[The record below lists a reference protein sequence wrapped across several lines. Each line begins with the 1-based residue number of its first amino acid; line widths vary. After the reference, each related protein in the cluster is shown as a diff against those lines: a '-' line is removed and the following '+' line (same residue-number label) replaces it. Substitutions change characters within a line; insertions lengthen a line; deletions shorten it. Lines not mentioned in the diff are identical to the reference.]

1 LNIKEHTPVE
11 ERLIQINGNKNEFN
25 YDSSNINDIKKSF
38 NKDNDEEFKYY
49 DNDNVQINEED
60 IKSQIEKNKRN
71 IKVYSETDSM
81 TKSIKKNRNKYLH
94 NYSSYEQAVR
104 MLKSINRYRV
114 PFEKMI
120 LIATLASEI
129 TECVNEF
136 WKDFEN
142 IVTSDLLSIDADEL
156 MTIFIYV
163 LIKSNMPNLLIHA
176 KFIKEFTTSNSKS
189 TMIGYYFTTLEAAII
204 YILSVKD
211 RESLDKNKDNHLIN
225 TIKPNQSSFL
235 KYDN

>member
-1 LNIKEHTPVE
+1 
-11 ERLIQINGNKNEFN
+11 
-25 YDSSNINDIKKSF
+25 
-38 NKDNDEEFKYY
+38 
-49 DNDNVQINEED
+49 
-60 IKSQIEKNKRN
+60 
-71 IKVYSETDSM
+71 M
-81 TKSIKKNRNKYLH
+81 TKSLKKNRNKYIH

-120 LIATLASEI
+120 LVATLASEI

-142 IVTSDLLSIDADEL
+142 IVTSSLLSIDADEL

-163 LIKSNMPNLLIHA
+163 IIKANMPDLLIHA

-189 TMIGYYFTTLEAAII
+189 TMIGYYFTTIEAAII

-211 RESLDKNKDNHLIN
+211 KESLNCKNKDNDIMN
-225 TIKPNQSSFL
+225 TIKPNQSSFV
-235 KYDN
+235 KYDD